1 MATDSPQPPLP
12 QEPKPAP
19 GNTPGP
25 IERGLLGVLLAA
37 GVLVSA
43 TVALSDNLSPPERIL
58 GVSFSLLW
66 ISLAGMTVRVWGEP
80 QLRGLYFTNPIGSN
94 LTRLSRFVARYR
106 DRFGADLWSTLF
118 RWSSAVTL
126 LSALYLAAT
135 KS

>member
-12 QEPKPAP
+12 QELKPAP
-19 GNTPGP
+19 GNAPGP
-25 IERGLLGVLLAA
+25 VERGLLGVLFAV

-43 TVALSDNLSPPERIL
+43 TVALADTLSLPERIL

-66 ISLAGMTVRVWGEP
+66 ISLGGMTVRVWGEP
-80 QLRGLYFTNPIGSN
+80 QLRELYFGNPIWGN
-94 LTRLSRFVARYR
+94 LARLRRFVARYR